1 MDEPN
6 GSASR
11 ESGREALGHRSES
24 ARTTSVPLVGDRQLA
39 AESPWRRSEGSL
51 TSLKGFVAISN
62 GGSQVLSVVA
72 VRKAAMCVSTQTT
85 KAPTLKSVGGL
96 GVSCQPPL
104 AMACRTALY
113 RIPTVRDDLVPGST
127 MRKRRAAR
135 SALGAWQGRN
145 KGRCVW
151 FPFIGLFARIPTV
164 ANFGRA

>member
-1 MDEPN
+1 MNEPKSV
-6 GSASR
+6 GESR
-11 ESGREALGHRSES
+11 KRARSLRPS
-24 ARTTSVPLVGDRQLA
+24 SRIGKTRSVPPGGDRQLA
-39 AESPWRRSEGSL
+39 AKSPWRRSQGSL

-62 GGSQVLSVVA
+62 GGSRVLSVVA

-164 ANFGRA
+164 ANLGRA